1 MTLIKSLKGA
11 RERSRALLFFCVFA
25 LATLGPVAAAT
36 GSGPTFTLKALGAS
50 AGGSYFVFD
59 SRPGAALSGAVRV
72 ANEGDRAG
80 AVRLYG
86 VDAVT
91 GETTGAV
98 YRARSARRRDVGA
111 WISMPIRHLKLAPGQ
126 SRVVRFQA
134 GVPIRVR
141 PGHHLGGIVAENA
154 ALKKT
159 PRRKAGRGSFR
170 IDIRSLSILAVQV
183 NLPGKRVEKLRL
195 TGVQPGPAE
204 GFQTL
209 LLGMRN
215 EGNQLLMGSG
225 SVIVSDENGEEL
237 KRDNFNLDTFL
248 PRTAVNYPFAVP
260 GQALTAGRYH
270 AAVAVKY
277 GEGQVARLSAW
288 FTISDQQLE
297 QVFGSDSQGPASS
310 DSSSIL
316 PLLLGA
322 LAILLLLGLLAAWAL
337 LRRRGSQVSPSPTY
351 ITAVHMP
358 HGQGHE
364 QIEFVQW
371 QTPGTLETGQSTRE
385 EIVGWINAGGAL
397 WVRDLGG
404 SDLAVAVVNSAA
416 PYIRTYAGG
425 SWTDNLLLLPRY

>member
-1 MTLIKSLKGA
+1 VALIKSLGGA
-11 RERSRALLFFCVFA
+11 RERSRALLFFCVLA
-25 LATLGPVAAAT
+25 LAALGPVAAAA
-36 GSGPTFTLKALGAS
+36 GSGPTFTLKALGAP

-59 SRPGAALSGAVRV
+59 SRPGATVSGAVRV

-91 GETTGAV
+91 GQTTGAV
-98 YRARSARRRDVGA
+98 YRARSDPRRDVGA
-111 WISMPIRHLKLAPGQ
+111 WISMPIRHLELAPGQ

-134 GVPIRVR
+134 RVPAGVR

-154 ALKKT
+154 AIKKT
-159 PRRKAGRGSFR
+159 PSRKAGRGSFR

-183 NLPGKRVEKLRL
+183 NLPGEQIEKLRL
-195 TGVQPGPAE
+195 TGVEPGPAE

-225 SVIVSDENGEEL
+225 SVIVSDEGGEEL
-237 KRDNFNLDTFL
+237 KRAKFNLDTFL
-248 PRTAVNYPFAVP
+248 PRTAIDYPFAVP
-260 GQALTAGRYH
+260 GQALTAGRYR
-270 AAVAVKY
+270 ATVAVKY
-277 GEGQVARLSAW
+277 GKGELARLSAW
-288 FTISDQQLE
+288 FTISDHQIE
-297 QVFGSDSQGPASS
+297 QVFGSDSQGPAPS

-322 LAILLLLGLLAAWAL
+322 LAILLLLALLAAWIL
-337 LRRRGSQVSPSPTY
+337 LRRRGSQASPLPTY

-364 QIEFVQW
+364 HIELVQW
-371 QTPGTLETGQSTRE
+371 QNPGTLETGQATRE
-385 EIVGWINAGGAL
+385 GIVGWISAGNTL
-397 WVRDLGG
+397 WVRDPGG
-404 SDLAVAVVNSAA
+404 SDLAVAVVNSEA

-425 SWTDNLLLLPRY
+425 SWTDDLLLLPRY